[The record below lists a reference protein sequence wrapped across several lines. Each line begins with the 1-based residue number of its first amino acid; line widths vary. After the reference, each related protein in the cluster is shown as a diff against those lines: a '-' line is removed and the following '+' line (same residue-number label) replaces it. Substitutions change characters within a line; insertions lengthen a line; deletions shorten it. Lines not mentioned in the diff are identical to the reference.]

1 MRLRSCAWRCFFAA
15 VLTTALV
22 TSAAFVPIAP
32 PQNKKPSISVR
43 ASPPVGFPPLRVVV
57 TAEVKGGAN
66 DFQDF
71 YCASVE
77 WDWGDGT
84 KSQSQIDCD
93 PYEPGKSEIKRRY
106 VEEHTFRGTGMT
118 STTAVDPTGNQP
130 PAQQYR
136 VRFVLKQKDK
146 TVGSGSTTVEVR
158 SGM

>member
-1 MRLRSCAWRCFFAA
+1 MRLRSCAWGCFFAA
-15 VLTTALV
+15 VLTTAL
-22 TSAAFVPIAP
+22 AASSPLMPVAAA
-32 PQNKKPSISVR
+32 QNKKPSISVR
-43 ASPPVGFPPLRVVV
+43 ASPAVGFPPLRVVV
-57 TAEVKGGAN
+57 TAEIKGGAN

-93 PYEPGKSEIKRRY
+93 PYEAGKSEIKRRY
-106 VEEHTFRGTGMT
+106 VEEHTFRGSGMT
-118 STTAVDPTGNQP
+118 SAIDPSGSQP
-130 PAQQYR
+130 PSQQYR

-146 TVGSGSTTVEVR
+146 TVGSGSTTVELR

>member
-1 MRLRSCAWRCFFAA
+1 M
-15 VLTTALV
+15 
-22 TSAAFVPIAP
+22 
-32 PQNKKPSISVR
+32 R

-118 STTAVDPTGNQP
+118 STRRRSNRQPAAGAAVPRP
-130 PAQQYR
+130 
-136 VRFVLKQKDK
+136 VRPEAEGQDSRIGLDD
-146 TVGSGSTTVEVR
+146 SR
-158 SGM
+158 SALRDVTRRRRDQ

>member
-1 MRLRSCAWRCFFAA
+1 MRLRSCAWRCLFAA

-22 TSAAFVPIAP
+22 TSPASASIAAA
-32 PQNKKPSISVR
+32 QNKKPSISVR

-57 TAEVKGGAN
+57 TAEIKGGAN

-118 STTAVDPTGNQP
+118 SSVDPTGNQP

>member
-1 MRLRSCAWRCFFAA
+1 M
-15 VLTTALV
+15 
-22 TSAAFVPIAP
+22 
-32 PQNKKPSISVR
+32 
-43 ASPPVGFPPLRVVV
+43 

-66 DFQDF
+66 DFEDF

-118 STTAVDPTGNQP
+118 SSATVDPTGNQQQ